1 MFDFDLAVP
10 FGAGQIAAVNPCG
23 FAMLPAYLAYFLGI
37 GSDDSTADIGRNVLQ
52 GLLAGLTLTAGF
64 VAFFGIIGALTSSLI
79 TTSTIADRGP
89 WITLVVSGLMVVL
102 GIAML
107 AGFEPKISV
116 PRLSKGGDSRGL
128 ISMFLFGVSYAV
140 VSLGCASPVFFGSV
154 SGSFSTD
161 GVWEGTLRFLAYALG
176 MGLVIT
182 FFLTVAVAMG
192 RSGVTA
198 HMRRLLPH
206 INRIS
211 GGFLIMASVVLGF
224 YGWWEVQVLL
234 RNDFKANNPFVEASN
249 RVSTRLESWIID
261 VGGTRFGLATA
272 IVLLAVLLWLLRR
285 SIPRPWLIATTT
297 ILATGYTAAE
307 SAKYQGDL
315 LILPILRTIVDIPAR
330 IGRWFTDPARWP
342 VLWEVLAAVIVGLV
356 IWVSSRA
363 RRGFGPPA
371 AGGLGA

>member
-1 MFDFDLAVP
+1 MFDLDLAVP
-10 FGAGQIAAVNPCG
+10 FGAGLIAAVNPCG

-37 GSDDSTADIGRNVLQ
+37 GGDDQGADAGRNVLR
-52 GLLAGLTLTAGF
+52 GLVVGLTLTAGF
-64 VAFFGIIGALTSSLI
+64 VAFFGTIGALTSSLI
-79 TTSTIADRGP
+79 STSTIADRGP

-107 AGFEPKISV
+107 AGFEPKISI

-128 ISMFLFGVSYAV
+128 FSMFLFGVSYAV

-182 FFLTVAVAMG
+182 FLTVAVAMG

-198 HMRRLLPH
+198 NMRRLLPH

-211 GGFLIMASVVLGF
+211 GGFLVVAGVVLGF

-234 RNDFKANNPFVEASN
+234 RNDFEANNPFVEAST
-249 RVSTRLESWIID
+249 RVSSRLENWIVD
-261 VGGTRFGLATA
+261 VGGNRFGLATA
-272 IVLLAVLLWLLRR
+272 ILLLAVLLWLLRR
-285 SIPRPWLIATTT
+285 SIPQPWHSVATA
-297 ILATGYTAAE
+297 IVAMGYAVSEAFQ
-307 SAKYQGDL
+307 YQGDL
-315 LILPILRTIVDIPAR
+315 LVLPILRTIADIPLR
-330 IGRWFTDPARWP
+330 VGHWFTDPARWP
-342 VLWEVLAAVIVGLV
+342 VLWEVLAALIVGLV
-356 IWVSSRA
+356 LWVSLRS
-363 RRGFGPPA
+363 RRGSDPPSVE
-371 AGGLGA
+371 GLGA

>member
-1 MFDFDLAVP
+1 MFDLELAVP
-10 FGAGQIAAVNPCG
+10 FGAGLVAAVNPCG

-37 GSDDSTADIGRNVLQ
+37 GSQDQATDTGRNVLR
-52 GLLAGLTLTAGF
+52 GLLVGLTLTAGF

-79 TTSTIADRGP
+79 STSTIADRGP
-89 WITLVVSGLMVVL
+89 WITLVISGLMVVL

-116 PRLSKGGDSRGL
+116 PRLSKGGDSQGL

-182 FFLTVAVAMG
+182 ILTLAVAMG

-206 INRIS
+206 INKIS
-211 GGFLIMASVVLGF
+211 GGFLVVAGVVLGF

-234 RNDFKANNPFVEASN
+234 RDDFEANNPFVEASN
-249 RVSTRLESWIID
+249 RVSVRLENWIID
-261 VGGTRFGLATA
+261 VGGNRFGLATA
-272 IVLLAVLLWLLRR
+272 FVVLAVLLWSFRR
-285 SIPRPWLIATTT
+285 SIPQPQLFVVSAIVAV
-297 ILATGYTAAE
+297 GYVMSEAFQ
-307 SAKYQGDL
+307 YQGDL
-315 LILPILRTIVDIPAR
+315 LVLPILRTIADIPER
-330 IGRWFTDPARWP
+330 VGNWFTDPARWP
-342 VLWEVLAAVIVGLV
+342 VLWEVLAALLV
-356 IWVSSRA
+356 ALVLWVRLRSR
-363 RRGFGPPA
+363 RRADEPVPERVSP
-371 AGGLGA
+371 

>member
-1 MFDFDLAVP
+1 MFDLDLAVP
-10 FGAGQIAAVNPCG
+10 FGAGLVAAVNPCG

-37 GSDDSTADIGRNVLQ
+37 GSADQAADTGRNVLR
-52 GLLAGLTLTAGF
+52 GLLVGLTLTAGF

-79 TTSTIADRGP
+79 STSTIADRGP
-89 WITLVVSGLMVVL
+89 WITLVISGLMVVL

-116 PRLSKGGDSRGL
+116 PRLSKGGDSQGL

-161 GVWEGTLRFLAYALG
+161 GVWEGTVRFLAYALG

-182 FFLTVAVAMG
+182 FLTLAVAMG

-206 INRIS
+206 INKIS
-211 GGFLIMASVVLGF
+211 GGFLVAAGVVLGF

-234 RNDFKANNPFVEASN
+234 RDDFEATNPFVEASYMISN
-249 RVSTRLESWIID
+249 RLENWIID
-261 VGGTRFGLATA
+261 VGGNRFGLATA
-272 IVLLAVLLWLLRR
+272 IAVLTLLLWAFRR
-285 SIPRPWLIATTT
+285 NIPRPWLSIAS
-297 ILATGYTAAE
+297 AVVAVGYGVVEAVT
-307 SAKYQGDL
+307 YQGDL
-315 LILPILRTIVDIPAR
+315 LILPIARTVAATPER
-330 IGRWFTDPARWP
+330 VGNWFTDPGRWP
-342 VLWEVLAAVIVGLV
+342 VFWEVLLAAIVGIALW
-356 IWVSSRA
+356 IRL
-363 RRGFGPPA
+363 RRRRDLSPPM
-371 AGGLGA
+371 AGIGST

>member
-1 MFDFDLAVP
+1 M
-10 FGAGQIAAVNPCG
+10 AAVNPCG

-37 GSDDSTADIGRNVLQ
+37 GSQDQSTDTGRNVLR
-52 GLLAGLTLTAGF
+52 GLLVGLTLTAGF

-79 TTSTIADRGP
+79 STSTIADRGP
-89 WITLVVSGLMVVL
+89 WITLVISGLMVVL

-116 PRLSKGGDSRGL
+116 PRLSKGGDSQGL

-161 GVWEGTLRFLAYALG
+161 GVWEGTVRFLAYALG

-182 FFLTVAVAMG
+182 FLTLAVAMG

-206 INRIS
+206 INKIS
-211 GGFLIMASVVLGF
+211 GGFLVVAGVVLGF

-234 RNDFKANNPFVEASN
+234 RDDFDANNPFVEASN
-249 RVSTRLESWIID
+249 RVSVRLENWIID
-261 VGGTRFGLATA
+261 VGGNRFGLATA
-272 IVLLAVLLWLLRR
+272 ILVLAVLLWAFRHR
-285 SIPRPWLIATTT
+285 IPRPWLA
-297 ILATGYTAAE
+297 AASAVVAVGYALSEAIQ
-307 SAKYQGDL
+307 YQGDL
-315 LILPILRTIVDIPAR
+315 LVLPIVRTIANIPER
-330 IGRWFTDPARWP
+330 VGHWFTDPDRWP
-342 VLWEVLAAVIVGLV
+342 VLWEVLLAVIVGIVLW
-356 IWVSSRA
+356 IRFRPRSDP
-363 RRGFGPPA
+363 GPPLA
-371 AGGLGA
+371 ESGSA

>member
-10 FGAGQIAAVNPCG
+10 FGAGLVAAVNPCG

-37 GSDDSTADIGRNVLQ
+37 GSADQASDTGRNVLR
-52 GLLAGLTLTAGF
+52 GLLVGLTLTAGF

-79 TTSTIADRGP
+79 STSTIADRGP
-89 WITLVVSGLMVVL
+89 WITLVISGLMVVL

-116 PRLSKGGDSRGL
+116 PRLSKGGDSQGL

-182 FFLTVAVAMG
+182 FLTLAVAMG

-206 INRIS
+206 INKIS
-211 GGFLIMASVVLGF
+211 GGFLVVAGVVLGF

-234 RNDFKANNPFVEASN
+234 RDDFEATNPFVEASYM
-249 RVSTRLESWIID
+249 VSNRLENWIID
-261 VGGTRFGLATA
+261 VGGNRFGLTTA
-272 IVLLAVLLWLLRR
+272 IAVLTLLLWAFRR
-285 SIPRPWLIATTT
+285 SIPRPWLLSAS
-297 ILATGYTAAE
+297 AVVAAGYGVAE
-307 SAKYQGDL
+307 AVKYQGDL
-315 LILPILRTIVDIPAR
+315 LILPIVRTIAAIPER
-330 IGRWFTDPARWP
+330 VGNWFTDPGRWP
-342 VLWEVLAAVIVGLV
+342 VFWEVLLAVIVGTVLW
-356 IWVSSRA
+356 IRLRPRSDP
-363 RRGFGPPA
+363 GPPM
-371 AGGLGA
+371 AGSGSA

>member
-1 MFDFDLAVP
+1 MFDLDLAVP
-10 FGAGQIAAVNPCG
+10 FGAGLVAAVNPCG

-37 GSDDSTADIGRNVLQ
+37 GSQDQSTDTGRNVLR
-52 GLLAGLTLTAGF
+52 GLLVGLTLTAGF

-79 TTSTIADRGP
+79 STSTIADRGP
-89 WITLVVSGLMVVL
+89 WITLVISGLMVVL

-116 PRLSKGGDSRGL
+116 PRLSKGGDSQGL
-128 ISMFLFGVSYAV
+128 LSMFLFGVSYAV

-182 FFLTVAVAMG
+182 FLTLAVAMG

-206 INRIS
+206 INKIS
-211 GGFLIMASVVLGF
+211 GGFLVVAGVVLGF

-234 RNDFKANNPFVEASN
+234 RDDFEANNPFVEAST
-249 RVSTRLESWIID
+249 RVSTRLENWIID
-261 VGGTRFGLATA
+261 VGGNRFGLATA
-272 IVLLAVLLWLLRR
+272 FLVLAVLLWAFRR
-285 SIPRPWLIATTT
+285 SIPRPWHAV
-297 ILATGYTAAE
+297 ASAAMAVGYALSEAVL
-307 SAKYQGDL
+307 YQGDL
-315 LILPILRTIVDIPAR
+315 LVLPIARTIAATPER
-330 IGRWFTDPARWP
+330 IAHWFTDPTRWP
-342 VLWEVLAAVIVGLV
+342 VLWEILLAAIVGVVL
-356 IWVSSRA
+356 WLRF
-363 RRGFGPPA
+363 RPRNTPGPPLA
-371 AGGLGA
+371 ESGGA